1 MFKKPAPH
9 ISANKLSPDSV
20 NTQTH

>member
-1 MFKKPAPH
+1 MFKKPATH